1 MELNWTTFILE
12 ILNFLVLVWLLQRLF
27 YRPVREMM
35 EKRRKS
41 IEERLEHSRVIQGKA
56 EMLQRQY
63 ENRLQDWEG
72 ERQEARSQLK
82 AEMEAER
89 QKSLRVLQEEIA
101 AERKRQEVLAE
112 RKMKEQGER
121 NELRALKLGARFV
134 SKVLQDVRTA
144 ELEARLVG
152 LLLRQLD
159 ELPGEQVRALA
170 AIHEHDRQRPIKI
183 VSAYPLNTRQ
193 CQELEVCLHRLL
205 SEQPSVNFG
214 VDADLI
220 AGLRIT
226 IGPWVIGANLQDEL
240 KTFAEMAHRR

>member
-89 QKSLRVLQEEIA
+89 QRSLRVLQEEIA
-101 AERKRQEVLAE
+101 AERKRQEILAE
-112 RKMKEQGER
+112 RKMKEQAER

-134 SKVLQDVRTA
+134 STVLQDVRTV
-144 ELEARLVG
+144 ELESRLVD
-152 LLLRQLD
+152 LLLKQLD
-159 ELPGEQVRALA
+159 ELPVEQVRALA
-170 AIHEHDRQRPIKI
+170 AINEHDRQRPIQI

-193 CQELEVCLHRLL
+193 CQELDACLYRLL